1 MPVIQIFRNRFEKL
15 IPNHSYNEI
24 AEILPYIG
32 VDIEEL
38 TPEYVRIE
46 YSPNR
51 PDFATDYGV
60 AKALKGL
67 FGDEIGINYWIP
79 ENDSITVNVEENVLK
94 VRPFISIFA
103 AKGLKLDDEDI
114 RQLISMQEDLHEG
127 LGRGRKKLAIGIH
140 DMKSLKF
147 PLFYKA
153 VNGDYKFIPLN
164 MDREVTIKEM
174 LVLTEQGQKYG
185 KLVNDTYPVIID
197 SSGITLSVPPIING
211 NYTKI
216 TNVTNDVLI
225 DITGNDIKSMRLAAS
240 VIAETLHDMGAH
252 IIKGTAYYPDGRTSY
267 SPDVSVHKITVSM
280 DLIRNMLGL
289 DLKPEEVVLYLKK
302 SRLDA
307 NYENESIAAVV
318 PHYRGDIMHA
328 VDIAEEV
335 LLGYGLFNVK
345 PDLDIKLA
353 SGKRSERTKLD
364 DLVKATAIGLGFTEV
379 LNPMLVSENALKQVL
394 GEDIMPITVEFS
406 KSSEHNAL
414 RTNIFP
420 SCIFVIALNQNEPMP
435 RKIFETGD
443 VVNQKENNILQEKRL
458 CILEEKDGI
467 SLTEMKSY
475 FEAFVKI
482 LGLDAGKINFVKN
495 KKPYA
500 LRAFNIELNG
510 ELIGET
516 FEVNPALITDL
527 KIKNPVAILEISLDK
542 LYNTIIKGR

>member
-15 IPNHSYNEI
+15 IPNHSYSEI
-24 AEILPYIG
+24 TEILPYIG

-67 FGDEIGINYWIP
+67 FGDELGINYWIP
-79 ENDSITVNVEENVLK
+79 ENGSIIVNVDKSILK
-94 VRPFISIFA
+94 VRPFINVFA

-140 DMKSLKF
+140 DMKNLKF

-153 VNGDYKFIPLN
+153 VNGDHTFIPLN

-174 LVLTEQGQKYG
+174 LAITEQGQKYG
-185 KLVNDTYPVIID
+185 KLVNDNYPVIID

-216 TNVTNDVLI
+216 TNSTSDVLI
-225 DITGNDIKSMRLAAS
+225 DITGNDLKSIRLAAS
-240 VIAETLHDMGAH
+240 VIAETLHDMGGR
-252 IIKGTAYYPDGRTSY
+252 IIQGIANYPDGKKLY
-267 SPDVSVHKITVSM
+267 SPEVSVRKITVSL
-280 DLIRNMLGL
+280 DLIKSMLGL
-289 DLKPEEVVLYLKK
+289 DLKPEEAVLYLRK

-307 NYENESIAAVV
+307 DYENERITAII

-345 PDLDIKLA
+345 PDLDIRLA
-353 SGKRSERTKLD
+353 SGKLAERTKLD

-379 LNPMLVSENALKQVL
+379 LNPMLVSESALKQVL
-394 GEDIMPITVEFS
+394 GEDTKPITVEFS

-414 RTNIFP
+414 RTSIFP
-420 SCIFVIALNQNEPMP
+420 GCIFAIALNQNEPMP
-435 RKIFETGD
+435 RKIFEIGD
-443 VVNQKENNILQEKRL
+443 VVNLKEKNILQEKKL

-475 FEAFVKI
+475 FEALIKI
-482 LGLDAGKINFVKN
+482 LGLDAGKINFVKSN
-495 KKPYA
+495 KPYA
-500 LRAFNIELNG
+500 LRAFNIMFDS

-516 FEVNPALITDL
+516 FEVNPTLIINL
-527 KIKNPVAILEISLDK
+527 KIKNPVAVLEINLEK
-542 LYNTIIKGR
+542 LYNTIIKGQ